1 MNMSCC
7 SNYANV
13 TKYIC
18 LTCERPVCNKSSD
31 CSVWADEENPGWK
44 AGIAVAWCLP
54 CFDKRIAAENLI
66 GDEEFKEEEPVNRPE
81 QQVNQIQGSPQV
93 ETASSSSKAKK
104 KARQAT
110 NDGQSRKCLP
120 LNEKVQVI
128 RASQDEKQSIR
139 QLAKRFACGKTQIAK
154 IIADK
159 EKIMDEWMS
168 NGSSTIKRN
177 NFEKYEEI
185 NRILWDW
192 YVKARAANI
201 PVDGPFL
208 KEEARLI
215 AKQLG
220 VTTFKGTKGW
230 FSKWKQRHNIAQ
242 FNITGEEGDVSKD
255 TVESW
260 SERVK
265 ELTKGYAAADIWNED
280 ETGAFWRALPSKSL
294 SEKGK
299 RCRGGKNAKQR
310 ITVAFFVSADGRKDT
325 VVLIGSSKK
334 PHCVANLVDISRPC
348 GAQYFS
354 NAKAWMKTEIME
366 NVISQLNS
374 KMKRENRNIILFL
387 DNAPC
392 HCPSLKGK
400 FSNIRI
406 EFLPKNTT
414 SRTQPLDAGI
424 IKTWKTYYR
433 RKLLRY
439 VAGQMDGEKTASEIV
454 KSVNLLMAVRWVVS
468 AWEEVPAAVV
478 SKCFKK
484 VGMYPV
490 ENLNAEEDDDP
501 FEGEELMDIPELLS
515 HISPGLDMS
524 AFDDEAEAFEPPV
537 DTTLPNWRDTVRQ
550 EIIAA
555 SINEEQVYEIIDDD
569 EEYDQPLQLPE
580 ITSAEQALELVG
592 RLAAFSDWQGN
603 EPLVQAI
610 TKVNDVL
617 VDMRLKSLLARRQ
630 STITDYFS

>member
-1 MNMSCC
+1 MSCC
-7 SNYANV
+7 SNCASV
-13 TKYIC
+13 SKYIC
-18 LTCERPVCNKSSD
+18 LTCQRPVCNKSSD
-31 CSVWADEENPGWK
+31 CSVWADEETPGWK

-54 CFDKRIAAENLI
+54 CFNKRNAAENLI
-66 GDEEFKEEEPVNRPE
+66 GDEEFKEEEPVNRSE
-81 QQVNQIQGSPQV
+81 QQVNQTEGSCQV

-104 KARQAT
+104 KARQRAT

-120 LNEKVQVI
+120 LSEKVQVI
-128 RASQDEKQSIR
+128 HASQDEKQSIR

-159 EKIMDEWMS
+159 EKIIDEWMS
-168 NGSSTIKRN
+168 NGSSKIKRN

-192 YVKARAANI
+192 YVKARASNI
-201 PVDGPFL
+201 PVDGPLL
-208 KEEARLI
+208 KEEAMLI

-220 VTTFKGTKGW
+220 VTTFKGTEGW

-242 FNITGEEGDVSKD
+242 FNIAGEEGDVSED

-280 ETGAFWRALPSKSL
+280 ETGTFWKALPIKSL

-310 ITVAFFVSADGRKDT
+310 ITAAFFVSADGGKDS
-325 VVLIGSSKK
+325 VVLIGNSKK
-334 PHCVANLVDISRPC
+334 PRCFANLVDISRPC
-348 GAQYFS
+348 GAHYFS

-366 NVISQLNS
+366 NVISKLNG

-392 HCPSLKGK
+392 HPPSLKGK
-400 FSNIRI
+400 FSNIQI

-439 VAGQMDGEKTASEIV
+439 VVGQMDGEKTASEIV

-468 AWEEVPAAVV
+468 AWKEVPAAVI

-484 VGMYPV
+484 VGMYPD
-490 ENLNAEEDDDP
+490 ENLSAEEDDDS

-524 AFDDEAEAFEPPV
+524 AFDDEADAFERPI
-537 DTTLPNWRDTVRQ
+537 DTTHPNWREVVRQ

-555 SINEEQVYEIIDDD
+555 STNEEQVYEISNDD

-580 ITSAEQALELVG
+580 VTSAEQAMELVG

-603 EPLVQAI
+603 EPLAQAI
-610 TKVNDVL
+610 TKVSDVL
-617 VDMRLKSLLARRQ
+617 VDMRLKSLKARRQ
-630 STITDYFS
+630 SIITDYFS